1 MYRVDPEAGTFKM
14 IKVSSILNGDSILN
28 LGLLIEFEKREND
41 VSTVIE
47 RNNTKERFYF
57 Q

>member
-14 IKVSSILNGDSILN
+14 IKVSSILKGDSILS

-47 RNNTKERFYF
+47 RNNTIERFYF

>member
-14 IKVSSILNGDSILN
+14 IKVSSILKGDSILS